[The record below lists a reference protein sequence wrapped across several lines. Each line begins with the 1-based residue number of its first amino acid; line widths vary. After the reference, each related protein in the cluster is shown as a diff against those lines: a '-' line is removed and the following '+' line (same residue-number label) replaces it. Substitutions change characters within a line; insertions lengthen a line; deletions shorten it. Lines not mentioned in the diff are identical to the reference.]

1 MEVVTLKVKV
11 ENSELKKLQAD
22 VAKLNGQNIV
32 LRTDGLQGLQ
42 KSASSAAQSI
52 NALNAGMVKT
62 SQTWKD
68 GELVKSIDTVVDA
81 IGREV
86 KFTTRIGTESVS
98 VTKTVT
104 ESFQKQRREIEKTR
118 IAYEKL
124 AQAARDASAASH
136 AWQKAWN
143 AVYAGSGNRINS
155 SNSLLAAMSDSE
167 FNAYNPKASTSAY
180 QEAWNVVYAG
190 SGNKINKNT
199 SVFAGLS
206 EESFK
211 KYTSG
216 IIGAEEAMKGYGQST
231 KTAAKESYL
240 LGDSIGKIVLKM
252 AAWQILCTAISKVI
266 GSFREAVNTMKE
278 VDTQLT
284 NIQKVS
290 NLTAAEL
297 EKVGESAYTTASK
310 YGVAEDE
317 YLSSFY
323 EMQKAGLG
331 ESAGDMA
338 ELATKTMLVGDTT
351 ADVANK
357 FLIGVNAAWGMN
369 GAMSELSKVVDE
381 TDLVNNRYATT
392 LEKMA
397 DGMPIVAS
405 TAANMNMSFEET
417 LALLATINSKTQE
430 TGRKTAT
437 AVRSFLIAISGQVGE
452 FVDDT
457 GETYEVT
464 TENIEALTDALKLY
478 GNEAVQSA
486 IQTGQIINPMEALNS
501 LAQAYKDGLIDDIS
515 LQEMLIKV
523 AGKMRYNQLVT
534 IVKDLASESSTYRE
548 ILEQLPEAAG
558 TADAEIGVM
567 LSSWESKTQILSNT
581 WAQFIS
587 HMVNTEAVKTALG
600 ALTVS
605 VKALDTELGRS
616 VITLGAVETAIVLV
630 SKIVKWFIAT
640 AIPAIKTALSGMTV
654 TMGAVAA
661 VYILIK
667 AVDALTV
674 SLDEQRQKVEDLSDK
689 VKQLSGE
696 YSALS
701 EKNNRTDEENHR
713 LELLE
718 KELEIQERLLAI
730 EKERLFN
737 SEWVG
742 SENGYTTTVDGSA
755 VSIGQGENYA
765 MAVET
770 LDWYNDLQA
779 KRADIEQ
786 RILNLTEEQ
795 ADQLPKLND
804 QLDKLD
810 AEIAESEYDLLKLYN
825 NLSQYDEET
834 INSASNSE
842 QLWEML
848 NKLADVLGISISVTS
863 KAEKEAK
870 AYVTSL
876 IDEATQ
882 AGRTKQAIYELVLQQ
897 IQFNSVGLDVK
908 QKAAALYQLAIMAGT
923 AADSLSLLEKAMKGD
938 TRAGQAIIA
947 RYGSVENYVRQAIG
961 TVSADAYVG
970 SNYNAGTSSGASKEE
985 TQRSA
990 LNAQKKAMEA
1000 QRDKEIAAIDAQIDE
1015 LKKQHQAQ
1023 EDANDLA
1030 EKQLAVE
1037 KAQEDLLRVQNERNV
1052 RFYNQTTGQ
1061 WEWVANSVD
1070 VIKAEQAVA
1079 DAQRA
1084 LAEEEAQQ
1092 AYEAQLAVLEAQKEG
1107 LQEYWKNAIGRI
1119 DDVIDE
1125 LGEKISNLSM
1135 QTTVYVNGQ
1144 EAASTSTPAPSSTPS
1159 GDSVKELQRAL
1170 NSMYGAGLVV
1180 DGIYGNATKNAV
1192 KNLQAR
1198 IGAAQTGQYDS
1209 TTRNAWNTYLR
1220 QQGATSNPMLPAP
1233 VYDSGGILHG
1243 LGGIKATQEDEIV
1256 LPPDVTRRLLNPDR
1270 SSLYATALDTM
1281 RFMTKGEKSIAG
1293 TTDNRIGRQH
1303 NGNVYQLGGITIS
1316 EGQAKTMTVYDLARL
1331 SRNLTLFKS

>member
-22 VAKLNGQNIV
+22 VDKLKGQNIV

-118 IAYEKL
+118 SAYEKL

-136 AWQKAWN
+136 AWQKSWN

-167 FNAYNPKASTSAY
+167 FNAYNPKASTSGY

-206 EESFK
+206 DEAFE

-216 IIGAEEAMKGYGQST
+216 IISAEEAMKGYGQST

-252 AAWQILCTAISKVI
+252 AAWQILGTAISKVI

-310 YGVAEDE
+310 YGVAVDE

-405 TAANMNMSFEET
+405 SAANMNMSFEET

-689 VKQLSGE
+689 VKQLSSE

-795 ADQLPKLND
+795 ADQLPKLNE

-882 AGRTKQAIYELVLQQ
+882 AGRTKQAIYELVIQQ

-938 TRAGQAIIA
+938 TRAGRAIIA
-947 RYGSVENYVRQAIG
+947 RYGSVENYVRQAMG

-1000 QRDKEIAAIDAQIDE
+1000 QRDEEIAAIDAQIDE

-1037 KAQEDLLRVQNERNV
+1037 KSQEELLRVQNERNV

-1170 NSMYGAGLVV
+1170 NSMYGAGLKV

-1192 KNLQAR
+1192 KNLQSR
-1198 IGAAQTGQYDS
+1198 IGVSQTGEYDAA
-1209 TTRNAWNTYLR
+1209 TRNAWANYLR
-1220 QQGATSNPMLPAP
+1220 QQGATSNPMLPAAL
-1233 VYDSGGILHG
+1233 YDSGGILHG

-1256 LPPDVTRRLLNPDR
+1256 LPPDVTKRLLNPDR
-1270 SSLYATALDTM
+1270 SSLYATVLDTM
-1281 RFMTKGEKSIAG
+1281 RFFTKGMGSVAG
-1293 TTDNRIGRQH
+1293 SVDNRIGSQH

-1316 EGQAKTMTVYDLARL
+1316 EGQAQTMTVYDLARL

>member
-22 VAKLNGQNIV
+22 VANLNGTTINI
-32 LRTDGLQGLQ
+32 RKDGLQGLEE
-42 KSASSAAQSI
+42 SASAAAQSV
-52 NALNAGMVKT
+52 NAMNTAMVKT

-68 GELVKSIDTVVDA
+68 GTLVKSIDTVNDEL
-81 IGREV
+81 GRTV
-86 KFTTRIGTESVS
+86 KFTTQIGKESVS
-98 VTKTVT
+98 ITKTVT
-104 ESFQKQRREIEKTR
+104 ENFEKQRRAGEKAAAAEKKAINEATA
-118 IAYEKL
+118 AYEKYAA
-124 AQAARDASAASH
+124 AQI
-136 AWQKAWN
+136 KAQESVTT
-143 AVYAGSGNRINS
+143 AMQRRINYITGVDGDS
-155 SNSLLAAMSDSE
+155 PRTPNVTAANSMFGKLDTE
-167 FNAYNPKASTSAY
+167 TFKA
-180 QEAWNVVYAG
+180 
-190 SGNKINKNT
+190 
-199 SVFAGLS
+199 
-206 EESFK
+206 
-211 KYTSG
+211 YTSG
-216 IIGAEEAMKGYGQST
+216 VINAEEAMKGFG
-231 KTAAKESYL
+231 KAAKDATEQSRL
-240 LGDSIGKIVLKM
+240 LGDSLGKIILKM
-252 AAWQILCTAISKVI
+252 AAWQVLGTAISKVI
-266 GSFREAVNTMKE
+266 GAFREAVNTMKA

-290 NLTAAEL
+290 NLTAEEL
-297 EKVGESAYTTASK
+297 DRVGENAYQTASK
-310 YGVAEDE
+310 YGVAVDE

-357 FLIGVNAAWGMN
+357 FLIGVNAAWDLKGSLN
-369 GAMSELSKVVDE
+369 ELSKVVDE
-381 TDLVNNRYATT
+381 ADFVNNNYATT

-417 LALLATINSKTQE
+417 LALLATINAKTQE

-464 TENIEALTDALKLY
+464 AENVEALTDALKLY

-486 IQTGQIINPMEALNS
+486 IQTGEIINPMEALNS

-515 LQEMLIKV
+515 LQEMLINV
-523 AGKMRYNQLVT
+523 AGRMRYNQLVT
-534 IVKDLASESSTYRE
+534 IVKDLASESSTYRD

-567 LSSWESKTQILSNT
+567 LSSWEAKTQILSNT

-587 HMVNTEAVKTALG
+587 HLIDTGAVKG
-600 ALTVS
+600 ALDGLINTVELLDSEGAKS
-605 VKALDTELGRS
+605 VVTLVAMEAAFVLLIKA
-616 VITLGAVETAIVLV
+616 
-630 SKIVKWFIAT
+630 VKW
-640 AIPAIKTALSGMTV
+640 AIPAIKGLTTALLANPLFW
-654 TMGAVAA
+654 GAAA
-661 VYILIK
+661 IALIFGVIK
-667 AVDALTV
+667 AIDAVSTSIEEQREIVADLTDEVARLRSEYDALAAKENRTA
-674 SLDEQRQKVEDLSDK
+674 EEE
-689 VKQLSGE
+689 KQL
-696 YSALS
+696 A
-701 EKNNRTDEENHR
+701 
-713 LELLE
+713 LLE
-718 KELEIQERLLAI
+718 RELEIQERLLAI
-730 EKERLFN
+730 ETKRQFEKEW
-737 SEWVG
+737 EGTVA
-742 SENGYTTTVDGSA
+742 TTTHGGGSNTHVTNGA
-755 VSIGQGENYA
+755 TYQKASNA
-765 MAVET
+765 LET
-770 LDWYNDLQA
+770 YNRLQTE
-779 KRADIEQ
+779 RAEIEGK
-786 RILNLTEEQ
+786 ILSLTEKE
-795 ADQLPKLND
+795 AHKLPSLTK

-810 AEIAESEYDLLKLYN
+810 SEILDNESDLLKLYE
-825 NLSQYDEET
+825 NLSQYDDET
-834 INSASNSE
+834 INSARNSE
-842 QLWEML
+842 QLREML
-848 NKLADVLGISISVTS
+848 KTLADVLGITSSSTS
-863 KAEKEAK
+863 KADAEARN
-870 AYVTSL
+870 YVVGL
-876 IDEATQ
+876 IDEASQ

-897 IQFNSVGLDVK
+897 IQFNSVGLDVR

-923 AADSLSLLEKAMKGD
+923 AADSLRLLKTAMSDDPYAAK
-938 TRAGQAIIA
+938 AGQAIVA
-947 RYGSVENYVRQAIG
+947 RYGSVENYVKQAMG
-961 TVSADAYVG
+961 TVSESAYVG
-970 SNYNAGTSSGASKEE
+970 AGYTAGSNRGTTNEE
-985 TQRSA
+985 AQRAA
-990 LNAQKKAMEA
+990 LQTQKKAMEA
-1000 QRDKEIAAIDAQIDE
+1000 QRDEEIAAIDAQIDE

-1037 KAQEDLLRVQNERNV
+1037 KSQEELLRVQNERNV

-1159 GDSVKELQRAL
+1159 GDSVKELQRTL
-1170 NSMYGAGLVV
+1170 NNMYGAGLKV

-1192 KNLQAR
+1192 KNLQSR
-1198 IGAAQTGQYDS
+1198 IGVSQTGEYDAA
-1209 TTRNAWNTYLR
+1209 TRNAWENYLR
-1220 QQGATSNPMLPAP
+1220 QQGATSNPRLPAAL
-1233 VYDSGGILHG
+1233 YDSGGILHG

-1256 LPPDVTRRLLNPDR
+1256 LPPDVTKRLLNPDR
-1270 SSLYATALDTM
+1270 SSLYATVLDTM
-1281 RFMTKGEKSIAG
+1281 RFFTKGMGSVAG
-1293 TTDNRIGRQH
+1293 SVDNRIGSQH

-1316 EGQAKTMTVYDLARL
+1316 EGQAQTMTVYDLARL